1 MTSKDLIAQV
11 SERMDRDNVS
21 QVVLAEMCGLSQPHI
36 SRVLSLNINPG
47 RKTRLKL
54 ESWLAATGTERV
66 RDASGQ
72 MQYLAQRLA
81 SASPKK
87 AMQIMQLLRAVEDV
101 LRN

>member
-1 MTSKDLIAQV
+1 MTSKDLVIQV
-11 SERMDRDNVS
+11 SERMDRDRVS
-21 QVVLAEMCGLSQPHI
+21 QVVLAETCGLSQPHI
-36 SRVLSLNINPG
+36 SRVLSFKVNPG
-47 RKTRLKL
+47 RKTYQKL
-54 ESWLAATGTERV
+54 ENWLAATAVERA

-81 SASPKK
+81 DASPKK

>member
-1 MTSKDLIAQV
+1 MTSKDLVAQV
-11 SERMDRDNVS
+11 AERMDRDRVS

-36 SRVLSLNINPG
+36 SRVLSLQIKPG

-54 ESWLAATGTERV
+54 ESWLAATTVERA
-66 RDASGQ
+66 RDASSQ
-72 MQYLAQRLA
+72 MQYLTQRLA
-81 SASPKK
+81 NASPRK